1 MTDELGLAKAS
12 QVAFKLF
19 TKHTSVKL
27 SYDELFAIE
36 KDFVDDIASAL
47 MEHGNKCVDEMLAKQ
62 EIPKIRD
69 DAYKNGFERGAFDT
83 RTKLMFDYAR
93 REGEA
98 FERGRQSVLSKI
110 PSAYSIFQHWNKI
123 RGSYADLKK
132 DLRPLDEWIC
142 ACLEEKE

>member
-1 MTDELGLAKAS
+1 MTDVLAREKAS
-12 QVAFKLF
+12 EIAFKLF

-36 KDFVDDIASAL
+36 KDFVDDIAAAL
-47 MEHGNKCVDEMLAKQ
+47 MEHGKA
-62 EIPKIRD
+62 
-69 DAYKNGFERGAFDT
+69 ERE
-83 RTKLMFDYAR
+83 RLMFDYAR

-110 PSAYSIFQHWNKI
+110 PSAYSIFQHWNKL

-142 ACLEEKE
+142 ARLEEKE